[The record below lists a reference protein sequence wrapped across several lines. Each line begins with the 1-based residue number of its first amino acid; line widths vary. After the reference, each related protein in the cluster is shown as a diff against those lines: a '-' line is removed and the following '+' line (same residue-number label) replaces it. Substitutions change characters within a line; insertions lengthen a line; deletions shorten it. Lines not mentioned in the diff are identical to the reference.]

1 MRAAEGPWR
10 VGGADNRKHAA
21 RARRCGRAAA
31 VAVKG
36 RNRVG
41 GLAAYRGLTVRWD
54 AAVSL
59 SISHPN
65 DRLRRPRMF
74 ATLLDQTLAVAQRI
88 WLEQWRQGRG
98 LIFWALFPALMM
110 LLFGLVYAHNDSMCA
125 GLDAMAA
132 GVLMGAALFFSCL
145 GGTVAILVAERERR
159 TLRRLLASPLQP
171 LAYFLGVVLA
181 QSALALMQVVMLY
194 AIAYAIGARY
204 HGSIALGAVIITL
217 SVFAYVGLGFF
228 FGARFAR
235 RSEEVVVALSAFG
248 VPLLVLGGTFFPLVL
263 MPEAMQTVAH
273 LNPILYMNEA
283 LKAVAAQGA
292 GLADLRSEL
301 AFLVVFCGLALGLGV
316 SSYRH
321 LLRLEKSA

>member
-1 MRAAEGPWR
+1 
-10 VGGADNRKHAA
+10 
-21 RARRCGRAAA
+21 
-31 VAVKG
+31 
-36 RNRVG
+36 
-41 GLAAYRGLTVRWD
+41 
-54 AAVSL
+54 
-59 SISHPN
+59 
-65 DRLRRPRMF
+65 MF

-110 LLFGLVYAHNDSMCA
+110 LLFGLVYAHNDSMRA